1 MALLEVCNVGK
12 SFRKRGGELFRA
24 LDGVSLSVEVGEIV
38 GLVGSSGSG
47 KSTMAN
53 VLVGLETADA
63 GTVRFQ
69 GVEGDVSV
77 KPSRRSREFREA
89 QLGMQMVFQHPTSSF
104 SPRMKVGEGVA
115 EGIAYRGVA
124 RAERMPLVLDA
135 LESVGLPRA
144 YAGKYAW
151 ELSGGECQRAAIAR
165 AIVGNPVLLL
175 ADEPTSALDV
185 TIQAQ
190 IVRLLAELCAERSM
204 ACLFISHDLALVR
217 SLCTRVYVL
226 DSGRVVEEG
235 PTTHVFASPHSDA
248 AKLLVSSVIDI

>member
-1 MALLEVCNVGK
+1 MALLEVCNVSK
-12 SFRKRGGELFRA
+12 SFRKRGGGLFRA
-24 LDGVSLSVEVGEIV
+24 LDGVNLSVEAGEIV

-53 VLVGLETADA
+53 VLAGLETADA

-77 KPSRRSREFREA
+77 RPSRRSREFREA

-124 RAERMPLVLDA
+124 RVERMPLVLDA
-135 LESVGLPRA
+135 LESVGLPRT

-175 ADEPTSALDV
+175 ADEPTSSLDV

-190 IVRLLAELCAERSM
+190 IVRLLAELCAERGM
-204 ACLFISHDLALVR
+204 A
-217 SLCTRVYVL
+217 
-226 DSGRVVEEG
+226 
-235 PTTHVFASPHSDA
+235 
-248 AKLLVSSVIDI
+248 

>member
-1 MALLEVCNVGK
+1 MALLEANGVSK
-12 SFRKRGGELFRA
+12 SFSKRGGDLFRA
-24 LDGVSLSVEVGEIV
+24 LDGVSLSVETGEIV
-38 GLVGSSGSG
+38 GLVGLSGSG

-53 VLVGLETADA
+53 VLAGLETADS

-69 GVEGDVSV
+69 GIECEASL
-77 KPSRRSREFREA
+77 KPSRRPREFREA
-89 QLGMQMVFQHPTSSF
+89 QLGMQMVFQHPASSF

-124 RAERMPLVLDA
+124 RAERTPHVLDA
-135 LESVGLPRA
+135 LEAVGLPRS

-190 IVRLLAELCAERSM
+190 IVRLLAELCTDRDM

-226 DSGRVVEEG
+226 DHGCVVEEG
-235 PTTHVFASPHSDA
+235 RTSHVFADPQSNA
-248 AKLLVSSVIDI
+248 AKLLVSSVVDI